1 MTPSSRRHPHAAIVT
16 HIFNY
21 DAIVDAIVPYNA
33 NIDAAVAHIGPHIIP
48 TSSPS

>member
-1 MTPSSRRHPHAAIVT
+1 MTPSSR

-21 DAIVDAIVPYNA
+21 DAIVDAINPYNA
-33 NIDAAVAHIGPHIIP
+33 NIDAAVAHIGPHIF